1 MLDQDRGL
9 EDGDERVDDDR
20 VDDDRVELG
29 AGV

>member
-20 VDDDRVELG
+20 VELG